1 MQRILTSLL
10 LIIISHSVYGQTHN
24 RVEVK
29 GLITSDNND
38 VENVTV
44 YNTSSN
50 NGTITNSEGEFTLK
64 VGLNDVIEVSALQF
78 KAVTVKVTKDVL
90 ASKLLKIYLTEHI
103 NQLDAVLLK
112 SGLSGN
118 LSVDINEAEE
128 LPVIQLDIGN
138 MNALEYFDDKA
149 FDNNVINQELDK
161 VMGNNTLYNGV
172 DFASIF
178 GLIANSLI
186 KSKKKKTKNENEFTE
201 DKPKDILDVFSHK
214 FISETCNVPIEKV
227 ESFIAF
233 LEEKGIKQEL
243 YKTENEMYLID
254 FLVKQSKVFL
264 KTKDEKD

>member
-1 MQRILTSLL
+1 MERILTVLL
-10 LIIISHSVYGQTHN
+10 LIILSHSIYGQTNN

-29 GLITSDNND
+29 GLITSDRND

-64 VGLNDVIEVSALQF
+64 VGLNDIIEVSALQF

-90 ASKLLKIYLTEHI
+90 VSKLLKIYLTERI

-118 LSVDINEAEE
+118 LDVDINEAEE
-128 LPVIQLDIGN
+128 LPVIQLDLGN
-138 MNALEYFDDKA
+138 MNALEFFDDKA
-149 FDNNVINQELDK
+149 FDNKVVAQELDRA
-161 VMGNNTLYNGV
+161 MGNNTFANGV
-172 DFASIF
+172 DFARLF
-178 GLIANSLI
+178 GLNKLLNR
-186 KSKKKKTKNENEFTE
+186 KKKENKHPVIK
-201 DKPKDILDVFSHK
+201 KPKDILDVYSHK
-214 FISETCNVPIEKV
+214 FISETCNIPIEKV

-233 LEEKGIKQEL
+233 LEENGIKQEL

-254 FLVKQSKVFL
+254 FLVKQGEVFL
-264 KTKDEKD
+264 KTKDEKK